1 MVEVNE
7 STTNAISADAAGTPA
22 GGRYADRI
30 ETAAYLSICVR
41 TLDALLKQK
50 KIPHYRV
57 GRRVMFD
64 LHDVARWMQTY
75 CKVDAG

>member
-1 MVEVNE
+1 MRIDEIAVGM
-7 STTNAISADAAGTPA
+7 TTERAASKPAD
-22 GGRYADRI
+22 GRYADRI
-30 ETAAYLSICVR
+30 EAAVYLGVCVR

-64 LHDVARWMQTY
+64 LHDVARWMQTN
-75 CKVDAG
+75 CKVDPR